1 MKNHVST
8 VIICFL
14 TMILQSILPVMAYPF
29 ENTQSIVMLI
39 FGIAGICC
47 GLTAYVLSVRN
58 DFDCKKILSEYVISL
73 VISVLAVVLT
83 FELLLP
89 TSFGSVL
96 FLFAALFITNAHLK
110 KNTYSKTEYL
120 IAILINPMNHLA
132 LVFIGLF
139 ICIAF
144 FPLNIPIG

>member
-83 FELLLP
+83 FA
-89 TSFGSVL
+89 SVL
-96 FLFAALFITNAHLK
+96 FIFAALFITNALLK

-120 IAILINPMNHLA
+120 IAILINPMNH
-132 LVFIGLF
+132 VFLDLLCIL
-139 ICIAF
+139 ICYAF
-144 FPLNIPIG
+144 FSLNIPIG